1 MKKWIP
7 KILACIVM
15 VPVLI
20 IAIIVSIGWNAFLI
34 TDLIFRDIKRGYIKE
49 ILNIK
54 RNDKKGKEVYK

>member
-15 VPVLI
+15 LPVLI
-20 IAIIVSIGWNAFLI
+20 VAIIVSIGWNIFLI
-34 TDLIFRDIKRGYIKE
+34 TDLIFKDIKRGYIKE

-54 RNDKKGKEVYK
+54 RNDKTRNEGYK